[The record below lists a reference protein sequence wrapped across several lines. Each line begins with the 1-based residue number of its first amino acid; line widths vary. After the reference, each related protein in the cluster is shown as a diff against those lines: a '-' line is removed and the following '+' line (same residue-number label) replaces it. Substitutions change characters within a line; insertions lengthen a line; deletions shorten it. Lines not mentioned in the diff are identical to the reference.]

1 MFWTRFSIGIFI
13 LRNIFVFFLV
23 FNRVMFCGVDI
34 IIVFDKI
41 ILGLKMILCDVCI
54 YWSEIG
60 FFINIK
66 KSMKVILV
74 IFLG

>member
-54 YWSEIG
+54 YLYVFIG
-60 FFINIK
+60 VKLGFLKILR
-66 KSMKVILV
+66 KVRK
-74 IFLG
+74 